1 MDIKSKEKILLY
13 LSGFISWRPHMWA
26 DLNPVIRK
34 KLSLFLSVKPT
45 RIRKWNCL
53 CRDDNSRCNKTFL
66 MDEHDDII
74 LFPELLDDYCF
85 KSCL

>member
-34 KLSLFLSVKPT
+34 KLSLFLSTKPI
-45 RIRKWNCL
+45 RIRKWSCI
-53 CRDDNSRCNKTFL
+53 CSYDCNKTFL

-74 LFPELLDDYCF
+74 LFPELLDSDYCF